1 MLLVGTV
8 SALVTDPEYDDM
20 SHVSV
25 RDFTSGY
32 WFSISRISEF
42 ADPEVM
48 VKDQLS
54 HRGGVIAVELHSQS
68 FRATLS
74 EAAATALDGHREYV
88 VEFPASQYVSV
99 RAALEAIFHGANSL
113 HILG

>member
-1 MLLVGTV
+1 MLLLGTV
-8 SALVTDPEYDDM
+8 NALVADPEYDDI
-20 SHVSV
+20 SHVFV
-25 RDFTSGY
+25 RDVTSGY
-32 WFSISRISEF
+32 WFSISRFSEF
-42 ADPEVM
+42 DDPEVM
-48 VKDQLS
+48 VKDQLN

-88 VEFPASQYVSV
+88 VEFSESQYVSV
-99 RAALEAIFHGANSL
+99 RAALEAIFHGSNSL